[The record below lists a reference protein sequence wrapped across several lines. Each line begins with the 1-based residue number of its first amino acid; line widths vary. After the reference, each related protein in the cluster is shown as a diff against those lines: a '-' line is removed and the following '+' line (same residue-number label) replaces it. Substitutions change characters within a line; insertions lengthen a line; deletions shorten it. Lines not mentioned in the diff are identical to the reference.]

1 MNKIKNFKENNE
13 NILKDLGITLTNFDT
28 PLGVQWEVDIEYS
41 KIGFLSTYIST
52 VKYIEFVEE
61 LEEIVKSLKILTR

>member
-1 MNKIKNFKENNE
+1 MNKIKNFKESNE

-28 PLGVQWEVDIEYS
+28 PLGVQWEVDIKYS

-52 VKYIEFVEE
+52 IKYIESVEE
-61 LEEIVKSLKILTR
+61 LEEIVESLKILTK

>member
-13 NILKDLGITLTNFDT
+13 NTLKDLGITLTNFDT
-28 PLGVQWEVDIEYS
+28 PLGVQWEVAIEYS

-52 VKYIEFVEE
+52 IKYIESVEE
-61 LEEIVKSLKILTR
+61 LEEIVESLKILTK